1 MNFLRK
7 QNSAIAFMV
16 AVTMTLTFIN
26 SFSLVQIKAAVDDIE
41 PIIIECNCPP
51 VVEQT
56 VEIVEPTEATDEVAE
71 ELPPRIDCPLDDETQ
86 QMILERCEELNLDF
100 AFVMAVIYTE
110 SSFRANA
117 DSGSSVGLM
126 QINRV
131 NHGWLSKE
139 LGLTDFFNPE
149 QNVKAGTYMLLDLF
163 DKYDDP
169 AKVLM
174 AYNMGEAGARRL
186 WNKGIYTTNYVE
198 KVFARQDLYN
208 QQIMERTM

>member
-26 SFSLVQIKAAVDDIE
+26 AFSLVQIKAAVDDIE
-41 PIIIECNCPP
+41 PIIIECECQP

-56 VEIVEPTEATDEVAE
+56 VEPTEATEEVTE

-86 QMILERCEELNLDF
+86 QMILERCEELNIDF
-100 AFVMAVIYTE
+100 AFVMAVMYTE
-110 SSFRANA
+110 SSFRPNA

-139 LGLTDFFNPE
+139 LGLTNFFNPE
-149 QNVKAGTYMLLDLF
+149 QNVKAGTYMLRDLF

-186 WNKGIYTTNYVE
+186 WNQGIYTTKYVE

-208 QQIMERTM
+208 QQIMEKAV